1 MAGIQTI
8 RDNFDS
14 LFTKIIV
21 GAIIIAFSLFFGWG
35 TMFSNSDADAVAFV
49 NGNKIDLYDL
59 DLEMA
64 RVQSILNQRFD
75 DPDFNVEDEV
85 LKALAINSLI
95 RDSLVLDFLESNEV
109 KVSNLTA
116 YKLLAKSEVFQ
127 DEGKF
132 SLQKVDTFARQN
144 GFLPGKYLESIRDD
158 IALNFWRVG
167 LGDSYFI
174 TPNEVNQ
181 NLRLA
186 SQTRDITFLK
196 LDKSE
201 MEKNLEIAED
211 NVQDFYNK
219 NSSLFQTEE
228 KAKIQFIQISLED
241 LRNSES
247 INKEAVQEEY
257 QAYLET
263 FDSTIR
269 RSASHL
275 MVNITLERDK
285 EEAISLANDLR
296 KKSES
301 GENFENL
308 ITEYSEDE
316 GTKNSSGFLGVSDGS
331 AFPPEFELALEG
343 LSEGEISQPV
353 VLENS
358 VHLIKLT
365 DIQKPTPEKYEAIK
379 EKIEE
384 DLMEE
389 IAYQEFSDLLELA
402 TDLTFSL
409 DNLESLAEEL
419 TLEII
424 TKDSFSRTEAEGVF
438 KERILLDIIF
448 NNSTIKAGRL
458 SELIEVDDQNAII
471 LEVVDFQ
478 EQETKPFEVVR
489 EEAKANL
496 IDNLSKEKINSL
508 QLKILSQLEKGISL
522 EDVSKENK
530 IKAKTYKS
538 LTRDSSLF
546 TRSVLFEIFNEP
558 RSNSGKFFSSVSFA
572 NGDILIFRL
581 DEVQDSSQEVVGE
594 QKDSFE
600 TFFLEERSE
609 SGLVD
614 LQVAM
619 QEAASIVI
627 N

>member
-316 GTKNSSGFLGVSDGS
+316 GTKNSSGFLGVSDGN

-365 DIQKPTPEKYEAIK
+365 DIQKPVPEKYEAIK

>member
-21 GAIIIAFSLFFGWG
+21 GAIVIAFSLFFGWG

-85 LKALAINSLI
+85 LKSLAINSLI
-95 RDSLVLDFLESNEV
+95 RDSLVLDFLASNEV

-158 IALNFWRVG
+158 IAMNFWRVG

-201 MEKNLEIAED
+201 IEKDLKIAED

-228 KAKIQFIQISLED
+228 KAKIRFIQISLED

-285 EEAISLANDLR
+285 EEAISLANELR
-296 KKSES
+296 KKLES

-316 GTKNSSGFLGVSDGS
+316 GTKNSSGFLGVSDGN
-331 AFPPEFELALEG
+331 AFPAEFELALEG
-343 LSEGEISQPV
+343 LSEGEISQPI

-358 VHLIKLT
+358 VHLLKLT
-365 DIQKPTPEKYEAIK
+365 DIQKPAPEKYEDME
-379 EKIEE
+379 EKLEK
-384 DLMEE
+384 DLIEE
-389 IAYQEFSDLLELA
+389 IAYQEFSDLLESA

-419 TLEII
+419 MLEII

-438 KERILLDIIF
+438 KESILLDTIF
-448 NNSTIKAGRL
+448 NNSTIKEGRL

-478 EQETKPFEVVR
+478 ERETKPFEVVR
-489 EEAKANL
+489 EEARANL

-530 IKAKTYKS
+530 IKAETYKS

>member
-49 NGNKIDLYDL
+49 NGNKIDFYDL

-228 KAKIQFIQISLED
+228 
-241 LRNSES
+241 
-247 INKEAVQEEY
+247 
-257 QAYLET
+257 
-263 FDSTIR
+263 
-269 RSASHL
+269 
-275 MVNITLERDK
+275 
-285 EEAISLANDLR
+285 
-296 KKSES
+296 
-301 GENFENL
+301 
-308 ITEYSEDE
+308 
-316 GTKNSSGFLGVSDGS
+316 
-331 AFPPEFELALEG
+331 
-343 LSEGEISQPV
+343 
-353 VLENS
+353 
-358 VHLIKLT
+358 
-365 DIQKPTPEKYEAIK
+365 
-379 EKIEE
+379 
-384 DLMEE
+384 
-389 IAYQEFSDLLELA
+389 
-402 TDLTFSL
+402 
-409 DNLESLAEEL
+409 
-419 TLEII
+419 
-424 TKDSFSRTEAEGVF
+424 
-438 KERILLDIIF
+438 
-448 NNSTIKAGRL
+448 
-458 SELIEVDDQNAII
+458 
-471 LEVVDFQ
+471 
-478 EQETKPFEVVR
+478 
-489 EEAKANL
+489 
-496 IDNLSKEKINSL
+496 
-508 QLKILSQLEKGISL
+508 
-522 EDVSKENK
+522 
-530 IKAKTYKS
+530 
-538 LTRDSSLF
+538 
-546 TRSVLFEIFNEP
+546 
-558 RSNSGKFFSSVSFA
+558 
-572 NGDILIFRL
+572 
-581 DEVQDSSQEVVGE
+581 
-594 QKDSFE
+594 
-600 TFFLEERSE
+600 
-609 SGLVD
+609 
-614 LQVAM
+614 
-619 QEAASIVI
+619 
-627 N
+627 